1 MKQRTDITRHTTCR
15 SISQYSQDHCIMD
28 QNNWEKVLF
37 GGTSATTGGG
47 NNSANNTSASS
58 TAPSG
63 NSDWENILCGTTTN
77 NGNSG
82 SASATAAAPT
92 DNSADDYNA
101 FLGAL
106 KAAASA
112 SSSTSVAAPGAATS
126 AASPPVDYN
135 YPNGTDGT
143 TSIPDSSSTSQFS
156 SSNHHHHQQQNG
168 QQQQYYHEPS
178 SSATMPSMTSAASA
192 AAATT
197 TRLPPQMTPASSSSS
212 SINNLVILH
221 VYELQPDPSLAESQQ
236 QHVSTT
242 DRALLF
248 MSGLLPTIGMGAYH
262 TSLELGSTGC
272 IYTFVG
278 NLGIVVSKS
287 DSSISSI
294 PSDVYINMNTINM
307 NDGSFISSYRH
318 DQDIGVP
325 NGGKYKQSILL
336 GATTHISKNEI
347 IQIIKNL
354 SVLEFFTPTSY
365 NFINRNC
372 NHFTEV
378 LATSILMTE
387 APKKDTARLLTY
399 PKWLNRLATTAS
411 TALHVY
417 DKATTP
423 TSTSTRGTY
432 HNGNA
437 NGSGGGNPC
446 NVLQEARI
454 VAGY

>member
-1 MKQRTDITRHTTCR
+1 M
-15 SISQYSQDHCIMD
+15 
-28 QNNWEKVLF
+28 
-37 GGTSATTGGG
+37 
-47 NNSANNTSASS
+47 
-58 TAPSG
+58 TA
-63 NSDWENILCGTTTN
+63 
-77 NGNSG
+77 
-82 SASATAAAPT
+82 AAAPT
-92 DNSADDYNA
+92 SDSSGDDYNA

-112 SSSTSVAAPGAATS
+112 SSSSAASASAAAATTS
-126 AASPPVDYN
+126 AASAPVDYN
-135 YPNGTDGT
+135 YPNGTGGT
-143 TSIPDSSSTSQFS
+143 ASVPDSSSNSQFS
-156 SSNHHHHQQQNG
+156 SSNYHQQQNG
-168 QQQQYYHEPS
+168 QQQQNYYEPS
-178 SSATMPSMTSAASA
+178 NSTTMPSMTSSASA
-192 AAATT
+192 GAATT
-197 TRLPPQMTPASSSSS
+197 TTIPPQTMTPVSSSSSS

-221 VYELQPDPSLAESQQ
+221 VYELQPDPSLAENQQ

-278 NLGIVVSKS
+278 NLGIVVTKS
-287 DSSISSI
+287 DSNISSI
-294 PSDVYINMNTINM
+294 PSDVYINRIMNGTINP
-307 NDGSFISSYRH
+307 NDGSFISSYRQ

-325 NGGKYKQSILL
+325 NGGKYKHSILL
-336 GATTHISKNEI
+336 GATSPTNLSKQDI

-378 LATSILMTE
+378 LATALLMTE

-417 DKATTP
+417 DKATHP
-423 TSTSTRGTY
+423 TSTTTTTASVTTNNNGGT
-432 HNGNA
+432 
-437 NGSGGGNPC
+437 PC